1 MPPWSVRIDPFIW
14 IFDGKLGLE
23 LEVGLLKFLSFELV
37 PQFVVNKQPPTF
49 DIFDGWE
56 DTLYRESNGWG
67 PLAGTSVGFGFWLG
81 KKPLEGSVLRLILT
95 NYSYH
100 YKAKD
105 QAGEFDDVKHV
116 ERRLF
121 GYFGSHSNYG
131 AFTLAG
137 GFGLGVELNKETRC
151 ILNQPPDYPAS
162 TTRCPDDDDLLI
174 KTDRLMRTPPIDLN
188 GGYGGVMFLF
198 RISLGVAFD

>member
-1 MPPWSVRIDPFIW
+1 MPPWSARVDPFIL
-14 IFDGKLGLE
+14 IFDGKLGFE
-23 LEVGLLKFLSFELV
+23 LEVALVKFLSVELV
-37 PQFVVNKQPPTF
+37 PLFVVNTQPPTF
-49 DIFDGWE
+49 DIFPGWE

-67 PLAGTSVGFGFWLG
+67 PLAGTSVGLGFWLG
-81 KKPLEGSVLRLILT
+81 KKPLEGSVLRVIFT

-105 QAGEFDDVKHV
+105 ERGEFDDVPHV
-116 ERRLF
+116 ERRLY

-151 ILNQPPDYPAS
+151 ILDQPGFPA
-162 TTRCPDDDDLLI
+162 TTKGCPDDDALLI
-174 KTDRLMRTPPIDLN
+174 KTERFMRTPPIDLN
-188 GGYGGVMFLF
+188 GGYGGVQFLF
-198 RISLGVAFD
+198 RISLGVVFN